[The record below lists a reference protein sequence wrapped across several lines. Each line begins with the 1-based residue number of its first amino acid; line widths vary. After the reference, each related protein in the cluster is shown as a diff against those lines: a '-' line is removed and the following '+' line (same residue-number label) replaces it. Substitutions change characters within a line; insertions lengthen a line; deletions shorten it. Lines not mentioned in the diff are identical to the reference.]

1 MIMELTDKVTEENV
15 LSLLLYGGK
24 TLVSDVFGNISP
36 DDFYFKGYRKL
47 FLLMYECYMNGEEL
61 STFSLMKRH
70 GAAIAEI
77 VKECDKGLATLE
89 SVNVVSLIGN
99 TDDAVG
105 ALAYRLKEK
114 HKMRDLYDVANRI
127 IKGLDASEE
136 TEKTYKAVESLLL
149 SHSTTA
155 KRSYM
160 SPSDMA
166 MLMVSYMSE
175 RMDADKLKNEVMFT
189 SYEQLNKAS
198 GGFEKGNLIILSAG
212 SGVGKSALSINI
224 ARDIAYVGNKTV
236 LYLNSEMT
244 DKQQAGR
251 YAALL
256 AGVSHM
262 AIRNGKVDDK
272 EFNAVTKCAEKFKTK
287 KIHTVTFPDMQLAN
301 VVTEI
306 KRMKAKEDVDFVVVD
321 YIGRMDITKSFGKD
335 LQEWQIME
343 QTARELKNLA
353 LEMDVVIVM
362 VAQMSSNGQ
371 TLAKASSMKNEC
383 DLWMNLKRITKED
396 YKDFYDEN
404 DVGLDKCWNVLIE
417 FKKARSAKFGA
428 KIPMYFYGDWLL
440 FTDDI
445 EKAQHFARLE
455 SAECGL

>member
-1 MIMELTDKVTEENV
+1 MELSDRVTEENV
-15 LSLLLYGGK
+15 LSLLLNGGR
-24 TLVSDVFGNISP
+24 TLVSDVFGSISP

-47 FLLMYECYMNGEEL
+47 FLFMYECYMNGEEL
-61 STFSLMKRH
+61 STFSLMKKH
-70 GAAIAEI
+70 ESEVSKII
-77 VKECDKGLATLE
+77 KECKTGLATLE
-89 SVNVVSLIGN
+89 SVDVLSLIGD
-99 TDDAVG
+99 TEDAVSV
-105 ALAYRLKEK
+105 LAYRLKEK
-114 HKMRDLYDVANRI
+114 HKMRDLYEVANRI
-127 IKGLDASEE
+127 TKGLDGGEE

-149 SHSTTA
+149 SHNSTA

-166 MLMVSYMSE
+166 TLMVTYMSD
-175 RMDADKLKNEVMFT
+175 RMDTDKRNNEVMFT

-224 ARDIAYVGNKTV
+224 ARDIAYVGNKSV

-244 DKQQAGR
+244 DRQQAGR
-251 YAALL
+251 YASLL

-262 AIRNGKVDDK
+262 AIRDGKVD
-272 EFNAVTKCAEKFKTK
+272 EHQYNAVTKCANEFRKK

-301 VVTEI
+301 VVTEV
-306 KRMKAKEDVDFVVVD
+306 KRMKAKEDIDLVVVD

-353 LEMDVVIVM
+353 LEMDVVIIM

-383 DLWMNLKRITKED
+383 DLWMNLKRIDKDD
-396 YKDFYDEN
+396 YKEFYDEN
-404 DVGLDKCWNVLIE
+404 QEGLDKCWNVLIE

-428 KIPMYFYGDWLL
+428 KIPMYFYGDYLL
-440 FTDDI
+440 FTDDMD
-445 EKAQHFARLE
+445 EAKRFARLDG
-455 SAECGL
+455 A